1 MDRKVVLAVAVA
13 CSILTLNG
21 AQATEYSFPTGMSV
35 SIERDALPTYSEN
48 SNIVYP
54 VVNYFSVNMPNGD
67 ENFALR
73 TEDGEDLPVI
83 KQGDKYFIN
92 SHIALGENV
101 YFGPDIQNV
110 ADPVRVIV
118 DGPINVGH
126 VHFNSSSSKLSSQA
140 KMALSLMAEEMFNS
154 NLTSAYLVGMTDRA
168 GGDSANLSLA
178 GKRVAAAAS
187 YLKKKLGELGVL
199 NPVIQTETMGEY
211 LSTSKDGSVNL
222 NDRKVSVMIYPKI

>member
-1 MDRKVVLAVAVA
+1 MNRKVVLAVAVA
-13 CSILTLNG
+13 CSSLTLNG
-21 AQATEYSFPTGMSV
+21 AQATEYSFPIGMSV

-73 TEDGEDLPVI
+73 NEDGQDLPVI

-101 YFGPDIQNV
+101 YFGPDVQNV

-118 DGPINVGH
+118 DGPISVGH
-126 VHFNSSSSKLSSQA
+126 VHFKSSSSKLSSQA
-140 KMALSLMAEEMFNS
+140 KRALSLIAEEMFNS
-154 NLTSAYLVGMTDRA
+154 NLTSAYLVGMTDRS
-168 GGDSANLSLA
+168 GGESANLVLA
-178 GKRVAAAAS
+178 NKRAEAAAS
-187 YLKKKLGELGVL
+187 YLKKKLAGLGVMD
-199 NPVIQTETMGEY
+199 PVITTESMGEY
-211 LSTSKDGSVNL
+211 LSTSKDGVVNL
-222 NDRKVSVMIYPKI
+222 KDRKVSVLIYPTI

>member
-1 MDRKVVLAVAVA
+1 MNRKVVLAVAVA
-13 CSILTLNG
+13 CSSLTLNG
-21 AQATEYSFPTGMSV
+21 AQATEYSFPIGMSV

-73 TEDGEDLPVI
+73 NEDGQDLPVI

-101 YFGPDIQNV
+101 YFGPDVQNV

-126 VHFNSSSSKLSSQA
+126 VHFKSSSSKLSSQA
-140 KMALSLMAEEMFNS
+140 KRALSLIAEEMFNS
-154 NLTSAYLVGMTDRA
+154 NLTSAYLVGMTDRS
-168 GGDSANLSLA
+168 GGESANLVLA
-178 GKRVAAAAS
+178 NKRAEAAAS
-187 YLKKKLGELGVL
+187 YLKKKLAGLGVMD
-199 NPVIQTETMGEY
+199 PVITTESMGEY
-211 LSTSKDGSVNL
+211 LSTSKDGVVNL
-222 NDRKVSVMIYPKI
+222 KDRKVSVLIYPTI

>member
-1 MDRKVVLAVAVA
+1 MNRKVVLAVAVA
-13 CSILTLNG
+13 CSSLTLNG
-21 AQATEYSFPTGMSV
+21 AQATEYSFPIGMSV

-73 TEDGEDLPVI
+73 NEDGQDLPVI

-101 YFGPDIQNV
+101 YFGPDVQNV

-126 VHFNSSSSKLSSQA
+126 VHFKSSSSKLSSQA
-140 KMALSLMAEEMFNS
+140 KRALSLIAEEMFNS
-154 NLTSAYLVGMTDRA
+154 NLTSAYLVGMTDRS
-168 GGDSANLSLA
+168 GGESANLVLA
-178 GKRVAAAAS
+178 NKRAEAAAS
-187 YLKKKLGELGVL
+187 YLEKKLAGLGVMD
-199 NPVIQTETMGEY
+199 PVITTESMGEY
-211 LSTSKDGSVNL
+211 LSTSKDGVVNL
-222 NDRKVSVMIYPKI
+222 KDRKVLVLIYPTI

>member
-1 MDRKVVLAVAVA
+1 MNRKVVLAVAVA
-13 CSILTLNG
+13 CSSLTLNG
-21 AQATEYSFPTGMSV
+21 AQATEYSFPIGMSV

-73 TEDGEDLPVI
+73 NEDGQDLPVI

-101 YFGPDIQNV
+101 YFGPDVQNV

-126 VHFNSSSSKLSSQA
+126 VHFKSSSSKLSSQA
-140 KMALSLMAEEMFNS
+140 KRALSLIAEEMFNS
-154 NLTSAYLVGMTDRA
+154 NLTSAYLVGMTDRS
-168 GGDSANLSLA
+168 GGESANLVLA
-178 GKRVAAAAS
+178 NKRAEAAAS
-187 YLKKKLGELGVL
+187 YLKKKLAGLGVMD
-199 NPVIQTETMGEY
+199 PVITTESMGEY
-211 LSTSKDGSVNL
+211 LSTSKDGVVNL
-222 NDRKVSVMIYPKI
+222 KDRKVLVLIYPTI